1 MSAQDLSSRAVT
13 GMYFEAL
20 AANPGAAWVNAV
32 SNYFNSDQ
40 STEQYRWLGMPPA
53 LREWIGGRNAKGFT
67 TNGIDIAN
75 KHFESTIDIALKD
88 LRRDKTG
95 QLRARM
101 AELAERGTTHFASL
115 LSTLIVNGASTVCYD
130 GQYFFDTDHSEGSS
144 GTQSNKI
151 SVAVSGLP
159 VAVAGST
166 TAPSPETMQQAILKG
181 ISQMYTFVDD
191 QGEPLNENAAS
202 FMVVTP
208 VGLSQAALA
217 ALSMVR
223 QAGVTS
229 MAIENF
235 NIQQA
240 INPRLTSAGWTDKFT
255 IFRTDGSVKPLIRQ
269 EETAPA
275 LKVKDEAS
283 EYAFDNDAIQVGI
296 DTWRNVGYGRW
307 QGAVQVTLA

>member
-1 MSAQDLSSRAVT
+1 MSAIALSSRAVT

-32 SNYFNSDQ
+32 SNYFQSDQ
-40 STEQYRWLGMPPA
+40 TVESYKWLGMPPA
-53 LREWIGGRNAKGFT
+53 LREWLGGRNAKGFT

-75 KHFESTIDIALKD
+75 KHFESTIEIALRD
-88 LRRDKTG
+88 LRLDKSG
-95 QLRARM
+95 QVRARM
-101 AELAERGTTHFASL
+101 SELAERGGTHFASL

-151 SVAVSGLP
+151 DVDISALPASVH
-159 VAVAGST
+159 GSV
-166 TAPSPETMQQAILKG
+166 TAPSPEEMQQAILAG
-181 ISQMYTFVDD
+181 ITQMYGFKDD
-191 QGEPLNENAAS
+191 VGEPLNENAAS
-202 FMVVTP
+202 FMVVLP

-223 QAGVTS
+223 AAGASTFAV
-229 MAIENF
+229 ENF
-235 NIQQA
+235 NIA
-240 INPRLTSAGWTDKFT
+240 LAMNPRLTSAGWTDKFS
-255 IFRTDGSVKPLIRQ
+255 IFRADGSVKPLIRQ
-269 EETAPA
+269 EETAPT
-275 LKVKDEAS
+275 LKVKDENS

-307 QGAVQVTLA
+307 QGAVQVTLT